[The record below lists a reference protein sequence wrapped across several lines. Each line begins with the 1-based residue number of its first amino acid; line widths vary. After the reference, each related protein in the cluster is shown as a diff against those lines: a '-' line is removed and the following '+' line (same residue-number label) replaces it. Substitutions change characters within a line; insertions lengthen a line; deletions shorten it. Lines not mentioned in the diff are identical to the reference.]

1 MKIQPVRQKTPVSV
15 RSSWPVQGTT
25 AKRSNPSN
33 SASFQDIE
41 NFIMFFYSIYFQV
54 QIVVPDYN

>member
-1 MKIQPVRQKTPVSV
+1 MKIQPKRKKTPVSV
-15 RSSWPVQGTT
+15 LSSWPMQGTT

-33 SASFQDIE
+33 SASVNKIE
-41 NFIMFFYSIYFQV
+41 NLKLFYSIYFQV

>member
-1 MKIQPVRQKTPVSV
+1 MKIQPMSEKTPVSV
-15 RSSWPVQGTT
+15 HSSWPMQGTT

-41 NFIMFFYSIYFQV
+41 NLIIIFYSIYFQV

>member
-1 MKIQPVRQKTPVSV
+1 MEIPPMRKKTPVNV
-15 RSSWPVQGTT
+15 HSSWPMQGTT

-33 SASFQDIE
+33 SASFQDFK
-41 NFIMFFYSIYFQV
+41 NFIIFFYSIYFQV

>member
-1 MKIQPVRQKTPVSV
+1 MKIQPMSEKTPVSV
-15 RSSWPVQGTT
+15 HSSWPMQGTT

-41 NFIMFFYSIYFQV
+41 NLIIIFYSTEYIFKFK
-54 QIVVPDYN
+54 